1 MNNNSVVSTRIK
13 GDGGVCIDLTL
24 FRRLVE
30 MVFIFYN
37 GVMTAVYRGLWMPQ
51 FVGRNEGIYF
61 HNLRHNFFHRELATR
76 DNLALFIAE
85 WNVV

>member
-37 GVMTAVYRGLWMPQ
+37 GVMTAVYRGL
-51 FVGRNEGIYF
+51 
-61 HNLRHNFFHRELATR
+61 
-76 DNLALFIAE
+76 
-85 WNVV
+85 